1 MRFSTILLF
10 FFTIPFLFAQTNDAF
25 VYHSQLVDANGLSRA
40 NEKFSVEVKI
50 QEGLLP
56 NRNVNYAETY
66 TIKTD
71 SIGWYSLKI
80 GSGKVTTLNR
90 RISDVNWDQG
100 NKFLNVIVRDTLGN
114 YISRGISKIM
124 NSPNISFAKNI
135 ENRALLTLGCLTN
148 LEALRKFTV
157 PSDGEMI
164 CVKGHSEI
172 RDGGEGFFY
181 YKAEMLEDDDDGIII
196 RPKGIYYDKPGRW
209 VRHLDGPIN
218 VNYYG
223 AIGSHNSDSASEKIQ
238 RAIDFAANNKYNDWN
253 KVHGRND
260 ITKGNTVYFPNGN
273 YIIDKALIL
282 KDGVTLRGEGYN
294 TFLTAKSNS
303 GLDYIIKMEEGRV
316 ICHMEKFVLIGNS
329 RNTDA
334 GGIYLQARFDPSDG
348 LGGMSRSTFKNIEI
362 IDIDGH
368 GLVLEAQNIGGRIT
382 SIDNQFNVF
391 ENIQIRRNNHT
402 KNSLLLKGSAT
413 ENVFIECVFEGD
425 RDMQPTLGANV
436 LLDNVNGRS
445 AGLSFINCGFGLAE
459 YGIFMKGAENITLDS
474 CWFENIFTSVRTESS
489 KSINVLGCRF
499 ANACGYGSE
508 PPNDVFVPNGQ
519 CISCEDSSINI
530 EKNYVLISSLN
541 HPEAFEP
548 NFIYARNTLVD
559 STDLVNKNIIKSRE
573 NSFRDARLSK
583 TFGIVRSL
591 PVSGRTI
598 TLDGSNNVAADFDRN
613 TVLRRIESTASGGEQ
628 ITLKINKLSGSGVV
642 KIKDW
647 EGIRR
652 KGNISLNGAKQL
664 KLTHGQEVTF
674 LKVDSPLSNNGEE
687 AIYHLISISN

>member
-40 NEKFSVEVKI
+40 NEKFSIGVMI
-50 QEGLLP
+50 QESLLQ
-56 NRNVNYAETY
+56 NRNVNYAEKY
-66 TIKTD
+66 TIETD

-80 GSGKVTTLNR
+80 GSGKVTTLNK
-90 RISDVNWDQG
+90 RISDVIWDQG
-100 NKFLNVIVRDTLGN
+100 DIFLNVIVRDTLGN
-114 YISRGISKIM
+114 IVSRGISKIM
-124 NSPNISFAKNI
+124 NSPNIRFVKNI
-135 ENRALLTLGCLTN
+135 ESRALLTLGCLTN
-148 LEALRKFTV
+148 LEALRNFPV

-196 RPKGIYYDKPGRW
+196 KPKKIYFDKPGRW
-209 VRHLDGPIN
+209 VRYLDGPIN

-223 AIGSHNSDSASEKIQ
+223 ATGKPGSDSTSDKIQ

-253 KVHGRND
+253 KIHGRNH
-260 ITKGNTVYFPNGN
+260 ITKGNAVYFPNGN

-282 KDGVTLRGEGYN
+282 KDGVTIRGEGYN

-303 GLDYIIKMEEGRV
+303 GLDYILKMEEGRV

-334 GGIYLQARFDPSDG
+334 GGIYLRAQFDPSDG
-348 LGGMSRSTFKNIEI
+348 LGGMSRSTFKNLEI

-368 GLVLEAQNIGGRIT
+368 GLVLEAQNTGGGRT

-391 ENIQIRRNNHT
+391 ENIQIRRNNPN
-402 KNSLLLKGSAT
+402 KNSLLIIGSAT
-413 ENVFIECVFEGD
+413 ENIFIECVFEGD

-445 AGLSFINCGFGLAE
+445 AGISFINCGFGLAE
-459 YGIFMKGAENITLDS
+459 YGIVMKGAENITLDT
-474 CWFENIFTSVRTESS
+474 CWFENVFTAVQVESC
-489 KSINVLGCRF
+489 KNINILGCRF

-508 PPNDVFVPNGQ
+508 PPNGVFVPNGQ
-519 CISCEDSSINI
+519 CINSKDSSINV
-530 EKNYVLISSLN
+530 ERNYVLISNLN
-541 HPEAFEP
+541 KQKAFDA
-548 NFIYARNTLVD
+548 NFIFGQRTLVD
-559 STDLVNKNIIKSRE
+559 SITSVNNNTINSRD
-573 NSFRDARLSK
+573 NHFRDARLSR
-583 TFGIVRSL
+583 TIGIVQSL
-591 PVSGRTI
+591 PVTDRKI
-598 TLDGSNNVAADFDRN
+598 ILDGRKNVAADFDGTR
-613 TVLRRIESTASGGEQ
+613 VLRRIESTASGGER
-628 ITLKINKLSGSGVV
+628 IIMRINKPGGNKVI

-647 EGIRR
+647 EGNGN
-652 KGNISLNGAKQL
+652 KGNISLNGQKQL

-674 LKVDSPLSNNGEE
+674 LKVDSPLSINGEE
-687 AIYHLISISN
+687 AIYHLVSVSN